1 MERTERMKAVGQCFI
16 VSAAVGVCVDRAHQ
30 TKAILIA
37 DLHLHSLRGLEWNDT
52 EAAGNFTVSVSC
64 LSSNF
69 SPLFRSIYL
78 RTITLNVLFIL
89 QRWCVGLSSPPSFGC
104 GHFFWGVVV
113 VVVEGGFTT
122 VYHYAILILAQVLC
136 QFPFLMQPAQF
147 SGLGTLG
154 TGATLHCV
162 RDLKV
167 TCKTDQCL

>member
-104 GHFFWGVVV
+104 GHFFLGGGGGGGWG
-113 VVVEGGFTT
+113 G
-122 VYHYAILILAQVLC
+122 VYYSISLC
-136 QFPFLMQPAQF
+136 NID
-147 SGLGTLG
+147 SG
-154 TGATLHCV
+154 TGFMPVSLPDAARPIFRAWDPWDWCNPPLCEGSESNV
-162 RDLKV
+162 
-167 TCKTDQCL
+167 